1 MTDLTEKQEEVFKA
15 IKDYIQGY
23 GYSPTI
29 RELCSIT
36 GRKSSGTIHASL
48 KILKRKGYIDYS
60 YNRNRTIRV
69 LNDNKGNDE

>member
-1 MTDLTEKQEEVFKA
+1 MTDLTEKQAEIFKA
-15 IKDYIQGY
+15 IKDYIQEY

-48 KILKRKGYIDYS
+48 KILKRKGYIDYV
-60 YNRNRTIRV
+60 YNRNRTIRI
-69 LNDNKGNDE
+69 LNEGIE

>member
-15 IKDYIQGY
+15 IKDYIQEY

-48 KILKRKGYIDYS
+48 KILKRKGYIDYV

-69 LNDNKGNDE
+69 LNEGIE